1 LIEPLRAKRA
11 ARDIAQPL
19 ATTETS
25 MRARAIATIASAF
38 TRAFPAS
45 SLQAGLLRQ
54 IALLAG
60 AVLFVWLLSL
70 THGLDLSAGFF

>member
-1 LIEPLRAKRA
+1 
-11 ARDIAQPL
+11 
-19 ATTETS
+19 
-25 MRARAIATIASAF
+25 MRARATAAIANAF

-45 SLQAGLLRQ
+45 SLRAGLLMQ
-54 IALLAG
+54 TVLLVG

>member
-1 LIEPLRAKRA
+1 
-11 ARDIAQPL
+11 
-19 ATTETS
+19 
-25 MRARAIATIASAF
+25 MRTRAIATIANAF

-45 SLQAGLLRQ
+45 SLRAGLLRQ

>member
-1 LIEPLRAKRA
+1 
-11 ARDIAQPL
+11 
-19 ATTETS
+19 
-25 MRARAIATIASAF
+25 MRARATAAIVNAF

-45 SLQAGLLRQ
+45 SLRAGLLKQ

-70 THGLDLSAGFF
+70 THGLDLSAGFL